1 MKIILILSDKL
12 NFAKSV
18 MCNANTFLI
27 LQQKE
32 KEASIINPT
41 VNEKT
46 NANYHFYASTHPSST
61 ETIHKLFG
69 KQDITIEPLLDEIV
83 FSSTIN
89 KEMSYA
95 SYIKEAKKALKKND
109 SSINDNCLE
118 FLRKLESL
126 DEDAV
131 VVTHPFILDY
141 LINTMKKSGYL
152 IEKPRLLGIQ
162 PLDRIRAS
170 KKNMHCGGCKHNC
183 LLTSPKCD
191 IGKDKAEIRGI
202 EIKNKDSISS
212 RF

>member
-12 NFAKSV
+12 NFDRSV

-41 VNEKT
+41 IANKT
-46 NANYHFYASTHPSST
+46 NAKYNFYASSHTSAT

-69 KQDITIEPLLDEIV
+69 KQNITIEPLLDEII
-83 FSSTIN
+83 FSPTIN

-95 SYIKEAKKALKKND
+95 SYIKEAKKSLKKDD
-109 SSINDNCLE
+109 SSIKNNCLE
-118 FLRKLESL
+118 FLNKLESL

-131 VVTHPFILDY
+131 LVTHPFILDY

-170 KKNMHCGGCKHNC
+170 KKDLHCGGCKHNC

-191 IGKDKAEIRGI
+191 IGKDKAELRGI
-202 EIKNKDSISS
+202 KIENKDSISS